1 MDRAASTTVH
11 EPFPLS
17 AAQHGLWF
25 AQQLAPD
32 VPICIAQYLDIRGA
46 LDVALFRDV
55 AMRAAHEFQSVF
67 LRIVEVDGEPHQ
79 VVDPPADAAMGFLDF
94 RAEPDP
100 LTAAQSWMHANY
112 SSPVDFDR
120 DHLCE
125 STLLR
130 VGDAH
135 YLWYSRI
142 HHIALDGHGAATM
155 VGRVASLYTAAVER
169 SVPEPNRAADLRT
182 LERLDRDYR
191 ASHRFAADRDYWAQ
205 RLNTRTGGASL
216 ADRDAPPVATSRTVR
231 TALSDRAAAVLA
243 DTEAAPAATL
253 VAAFAHY
260 LSRRTG
266 RREVTVD
273 IPVSARPTAI
283 LRRSGGMLANV
294 APIRVRMRPGDT
306 VGDLVD
312 RVQGELLGA
321 LRHQRGNVE
330 DILRD
335 LGADAAARAVTGPMV
350 NVMLFDRHLQFGALS
365 ADFHIL
371 TTGPV
376 PDLAVNV
383 YRSGATVFVEFAAN
397 PNRYGDDDLRAHHDA
412 VVALVEAMLAA
423 DSGTRAADLE
433 APHRTLVPGAASTP
447 EVTLPQLLADAVAA
461 NPDGIALAGSGRHVT
476 YAELDASSNRLARVL
491 RAAGVRRESIVA
503 VALTRSVESVTA
515 VWAVAK
521 TGAAFVPVDPNHPA
535 GRIEHMI
542 TDSEVTVGVTVSSTL
557 RRLPGSVRW
566 LVLDEPAEDVSDAPI
581 DDGAPVHPGQAAYVI
596 YTSGSTGLPKGVV
609 VTHRGLAG
617 LVAEQR
623 TLDIDRDAKVLHC
636 ASPSFDASVFEMLW
650 AIGSAATLVVVPPA
664 VYGGDD
670 LTGLLR
676 REAVTHAALTPSVLA
691 SLDPAGL
698 DSLRILLVAGE
709 ACAPELVERW
719 APGRTML
726 DGYGPTESTVMS
738 NLSGALAPG
747 EPVTIGG
754 PARGFT
760 EVVLDAA
767 LRPVPAG
774 VAGELYLGGPALAR
788 GYRGRPALTASR
800 FVADPFGEPGAR
812 LYRTGD
818 VVRWRETA
826 EGAPTLDYLGRS
838 DFQVKIRGI
847 RIELGEIDAALT
859 RHRGVDFA
867 VTVGRRG
874 PGGDTVLVSY
884 VLPAPAEP
892 GTATDPDAAAL
903 LEHLRDF
910 VPSHMIPAAIVMLDE
925 LPLTPVG
932 KLDRAAL
939 PAPDLARAEYRAPV
953 TGTERAAAAAFAEV
967 LGLDRVGLDDN
978 FFDLGGNSLSATRV
992 VARVNTDAGTDLGV
1006 RELFEA
1012 PTVAALAA
1020 CTDAV
1025 AALAARTDAVAALA
1039 ARTDA
1044 VAALAARTDAA
1055 GRRVGERPALV
1066 AGPRPEHVPLSLAQQ
1081 RMWVVNQ
1088 VDPASA
1094 AYNVPIALRL
1104 TGELDLDAL
1113 RAALAD
1119 VLDRHESLRTVH
1131 PSSTLGPRQ
1140 VVLPAD
1146 SIGSDLTPV
1155 PVSGES
1161 ELRERLRAV
1170 ASAGFD
1176 VSVDVPMRTTLFRLG
1191 PDEHVVAIVL
1201 HHIAADGFSMA
1212 PLARDVMLAYT
1223 TRAVGLAPQWMP
1235 LPAHYADYALWQRE
1249 VVGDDTDPASL
1260 ATAQIDFWRRTL
1272 DGLPELLE
1280 LPTDRDRTV
1289 FRSAHGAAVPFEIG
1303 PALHRAVIGLARNH
1317 DATVF
1322 MVVHAALALL
1332 LGKLSGT
1339 DDLAIGTPVA
1349 GRGAAALDDMV
1360 GMFVNT
1366 VTLRTRIAPQSTFG
1380 DLVTQA
1386 RDGDLDAFGHAD
1398 VPFDHVVRAL
1408 DPVRSSAHAPLFQV
1422 LLEFRNLD
1430 ATRLDLPGLV
1440 VETVDVDLE
1449 VAKCDLYLSVDETR
1463 DRSGAPA
1470 GMTAEF
1476 GFTTD
1481 IFDRDTVDG
1490 FARRF
1495 VRLLGDVVAEPTRPV
1510 GAFDLLGDAERAE
1523 LVPVSGGASAPGVT
1537 LPELFAA
1544 AAVAEPEAVAVV
1556 AGERRLTYRELDD
1569 QSNRLAHNLS
1579 DSGVGP
1585 DSVVA
1590 IAMARSVE
1598 SVLAVWAV
1606 AKTGAAFVPVDPQY
1620 PAGRIEH
1627 MLADSGASLGV
1638 TTPDSAGHL
1647 PGSVPWLVVPPSSP
1661 GEGKQYSAYPGEDSH
1676 HPRVRVPL
1684 RPEHAAYVIYTS
1696 GSTGVPKGVEV
1707 THAGLANLV
1716 AEQRARF
1723 GLGPH
1728 ARVLHAASPSFDAA
1742 VLEMLWAFGTGGS
1755 LVISPPGVFGGREL
1769 ADLLAREQVTHAA
1782 LTPAALG
1789 TVDPTGLDHLSTVV
1803 VGGETCPPELVA
1815 RWAPGRTMVNTYGPA
1830 ETTIQS
1836 NAGRPLAA
1844 GEPVTIG
1851 GPIRGFGELV
1861 LDDRLRPVPVGV
1873 VGELYLSGPGLA
1885 RGYRNRPG
1893 LSAAR
1898 FVAAPNGQ
1906 RMYRTGDLVR
1916 WRRRDDG
1923 TLELDYVGRSDQQ
1936 VKVRGFRIELGEIE
1950 SALLGYP
1957 GVAHAVAHADGDRLA
1972 GYVVAAPGA
1981 VVDTVAVLG
1990 HARTRLAPHMVPA
2003 TVTVLDRVPV
2013 TANGKL
2019 DRAAL
2024 PRPEHTRVAYRA
2036 PRDAAET
2043 IVADAFADDLGL
2055 DRAGLDDNYFALG
2068 GTSLSA
2074 TVLIATISDRVDR
2087 RVPVQWIFT
2096 DPTPEALAHRITS
2109 APDREADDALA
2120 PLLPLRPDGAGTPVF
2135 CIHPAIGL
2143 AWCFTGL
2150 VPYLGD
2156 RPVYGLQSP
2165 ALTDPQVRFGSLA
2178 ELADRYID
2186 QIRSVQPDGP
2196 YHLVGYSVG
2205 GQIAHEM
2212 SVRLGPESVATLTML
2227 DSHLLGGNDIRIEP
2241 PTLGELLAEFGD
2253 LPVDDT
2259 LTAEQAADVL
2269 RHTGGLFDA
2278 VTPERVE
2285 ALHRV
2290 FTATVELAVAHRPSM
2305 SLDTDLLYFAAAESV
2320 DDPTAAAA
2328 WTPHIAGRID
2338 EHAVPATHQ
2347 QLTGPQALDVLGPA
2361 LARHLLAAD
2370 TATA

>member
-25 AQQLAPD
+25 AQHLAPD
-32 VPICIAQYLDIRGA
+32 VPICIAQYLDIRGP
-46 LDVALFRDV
+46 LDVELFREV

-67 LRIVEVDGEPHQ
+67 LRIVEIDGVPHQ
-79 VVDPPADAAMGFLDF
+79 VVDPPADAEMGFHDF

-112 SSPVDFDR
+112 TAPVNFER

-130 VGDAH
+130 VGDEH

-155 VGRVASLYTAAVER
+155 VGRVASLYTAAVEHT
-169 SVPEPNRAADLRT
+169 VPEPNRAAGLRT
-182 LERLDRDYR
+182 LERLEREYR
-191 ASHRFAADRDYWAQ
+191 ESHRFAADRDYWAQ
-205 RLNTRTGGASL
+205 RLDTRSGAATL
-216 ADRDAPPVATSRTVR
+216 ADRDAPPVATSRTLR
-231 TALSDRAAAVLA
+231 TALSDRAAALLSGNDGTA
-243 DTEAAPAATL
+243 AATL

-294 APIRVRMRPGDT
+294 APIRVQTRPGDT
-306 VGDLVD
+306 VGGLVD

-350 NVMLFDRHLQFGALS
+350 NVMLFDRHLQFGSLS
-365 ADFHIL
+365 TDFHIL

-376 PDLAVNV
+376 PDLVVNV

-397 PNRYGDDDLRAHHDA
+397 PNRYGDDELRVHHDA
-412 VVALVEAMLAA
+412 VVALVERMLAA
-423 DSGTRAADLE
+423 GPESRLADLE
-433 APHRTLVPGAASTP
+433 APHRTVVGGTAPMPGI
-447 EVTLPQLLADAVAA
+447 TLPQLLAEAVAA
-461 NPDGIALAGSGRHVT
+461 NPDGIALAAPGRRVT
-476 YAELDASSNRLARVL
+476 YAELDAASNRLARAL

-521 TGAAFVPVDPNHPA
+521 AGAAFVPVDPNHPA

-542 TDSEVTVGVTVSSTL
+542 TDSEVTVGVTLSSTVH
-557 RRLPGSVRW
+557 RLPGSVCW
-566 LVLDEPAEDVSDAPI
+566 LLLDEPAGDVSDAPI
-581 DDGAPVHPGQAAYVI
+581 TDGDPVNPGQAAYVI

-609 VTHRGLAG
+609 VTHHGLAN
-617 LVAEQR
+617 LVTEQR
-623 TLDIDRDAKVLHC
+623 TRLAGDRNAKVLHC

-650 AIGSAATLVVVPPA
+650 AVGSAATLVIVPPT
-664 VYGGDD
+664 VYGGDEF
-670 LTGLLR
+670 TELLR
-676 REAVTHAALTPSVLA
+676 REAVTHMVLTPSVLA
-691 SLDPAGL
+691 SLDPSGL
-698 DSLRILLVAGE
+698 DALRVLLVAGE
-709 ACAPELVERW
+709 ACASELVDRW

-726 DGYGPTESTVMS
+726 DGYGPTEATVMS
-738 NLSGALAPG
+738 NLSDALVPG

-754 PARGFT
+754 PGRGFT

-818 VVRWRETA
+818 VVRWRTTA
-826 EGAPTLDYLGRS
+826 DGSSTLDYLGRS

-847 RIELGEIDAALT
+847 RVELGEIDAALT
-859 RHRGVDFA
+859 AHPDVDFA
-867 VTVGRRG
+867 ITVGRPG

-884 VLPAPAEP
+884 VLPAD
-892 GTATDPDAAAL
+892 GSDTAVPEAAAL
-903 LEHLRDF
+903 IAHLRDF
-910 VPSHMIPAAIVMLDE
+910 VPSHMIPAAIVVLGE

-939 PAPDLARAEYRAPV
+939 PAPDFARAEYRAPV

-967 LGLDRVGLDDN
+967 LGLDRVGLDDH

-992 VARVNTDAGTDLGV
+992 VARVNTAVGTEMGV

-1012 PTVAALAA
+1012 PTVAAF
-1020 CTDAV
+1020 
-1025 AALAARTDAVAALA
+1025 AARA
-1039 ARTDA
+1039 
-1044 VAALAARTDAA
+1044 DAA
-1055 GRRVGERPALV
+1055 GRRAGDRPALV
-1066 AGPRPEHVPLSLAQQ
+1066 AGPRPERVPLSLAQQ

-1088 VDPASA
+1088 VDPTSP

-1104 TGELDLDAL
+1104 TGDLDLDAL

-1119 VLDRHESLRTVH
+1119 VLERHEALRTVH
-1131 PSSTLGPRQ
+1131 PSSEQGPHQ
-1140 VVLPAD
+1140 VVLPA
-1146 SIGSDLTPV
+1146 GSVTADLTPM
-1155 PVSGES
+1155 PVTGES

-1170 ASAGFD
+1170 ASIGFD
-1176 VSVDVPMRTTLFRLG
+1176 VSVDVPIRTALFRLG
-1191 PDEHVVAIVL
+1191 SQEHVVAIVL

-1223 TRAVGLAPQWMP
+1223 TRAQGQAPLWVP
-1235 LPAHYADYALWQRE
+1235 LPAHYVDYTLWQRE
-1249 VVGDDTDPASL
+1249 VVGDDTDPDSL
-1260 ATAQIDFWRRTL
+1260 ATAQIDFWRHTL

-1280 LPTDRDRTV
+1280 LPTDRERTMH
-1289 FRSAHGAAVPFEIG
+1289 RSAHGAAVPFGFG
-1303 PALHRAVIGLARNH
+1303 PDLHRAVTELAREH

-1322 MVVHAALALL
+1322 MVVHAALAVL
-1332 LGKLSGT
+1332 LGKLAGT
-1339 DDLAIGTPVA
+1339 ADLAIGTPVA
-1349 GRGAAALDDMV
+1349 GRGDAALDDMV

-1380 DLVTQA
+1380 ELVAQV
-1386 RDGDLDAFGHAD
+1386 RDGDLAAFGNAD

-1408 DPVRSSAHAPLFQV
+1408 DPVRSSAHSPLFQV

-1430 ATRLDLPGLV
+1430 ATRLDLPGLT
-1440 VETVDVDLE
+1440 VETVDIDLE
-1449 VAKCDLYLSVDETR
+1449 VAKCDLYLSIDETR

-1470 GMTAEF
+1470 GMKAEF
-1476 GFTTD
+1476 GYTTD
-1481 IFDRDTVDG
+1481 IFDRSTVDG

-1495 VRLLGDVVAEPTRPV
+1495 VGLLEAVVAEPTRPL
-1510 GAFDLLGDAERAE
+1510 GAFDLLDDAERAE
-1523 LVPVSGGASAPGVT
+1523 LVPVSGGASVPAVT

-1544 AAVAEPEAVAVV
+1544 AAAADPDAVAVV
-1556 AGERRLTYRELDD
+1556 AGERRLTYRELDE
-1569 QSNRLAHNLS
+1569 QSNWLARVLIRA
-1579 DSGVGP
+1579 GVGP
-1585 DSVVA
+1585 ESAVA
-1590 IAMARSVE
+1590 IAIPRSLE
-1598 SVLAVWAV
+1598 SALAVWAV
-1606 AKTGAAFVPVDPQY
+1606 VKTGAAFLPVDPNY
-1620 PAGRIEH
+1620 PAARIAH
-1627 MLADSGASLGV
+1627 MLADSAVTVGV
-1638 TTPDSAGHL
+1638 TISDARDAL
-1647 PGSVPWLVVPPSSP
+1647 PESVTWLNLDQPCEQASIDRVTDADRVAPLLVEHP
-1661 GEGKQYSAYPGEDSH
+1661 AYF
-1676 HPRVRVPL
+1676 
-1684 RPEHAAYVIYTS
+1684 IYTS

-1716 AEQRARF
+1716 AEQRTRF

-1742 VLEMLWAFGTGGS
+1742 VLEMLWAFGAGGR

-1769 ADLLAREQVTHAA
+1769 ADLLAREQVTHVA

-1789 TVDPTGLDHLSTVV
+1789 TVDPDGLDHLSTVI
-1803 VGGETCPPELVA
+1803 VGGEACPPELVA

-1836 NAGRPLAA
+1836 NAGRALVA

-1851 GPIRGFGELV
+1851 GPIRGFAELV
-1861 LDDRLRPVPVGV
+1861 LDERLRPVPVGV
-1873 VGELYLSGPGLA
+1873 VGELYLSGPGSA

-1898 FVAAPNGQ
+1898 FVAAADGL

-1916 WRRRDDG
+1916 WRRREDG

-1957 GVAHAVAHADGDRLA
+1957 GVAHAVAHTDGDRLA
-1972 GYVVAAPGA
+1972 GYVVAAPGSE
-1981 VVDTVAVLG
+1981 VDVDAVLG
-1990 HARTRLAPHMVPA
+1990 HARARLAPHMVPA
-2003 TVTVLDRVPV
+2003 TVTVLARVPV

-2043 IVADAFADDLGL
+2043 VVADAFAEDLGI
-2055 DRAGLDDNYFALG
+2055 DRVGLDDNYFALG

-2074 TVLIATISDRVDR
+2074 TVLMAKISDGIGRQ
-2087 RVPVQWIFT
+2087 VPVQWIFT
-2096 DPTPEALAHRITS
+2096 DPTPESLAHRIAT
-2109 APDREADDALA
+2109 APDHEADDALA
-2120 PLLPLRPDGAGTPVF
+2120 PLLPLRPDGTGTPVF

-2165 ALTDPQVRFGSLA
+2165 ALTDPEARFTDLGD
-2178 ELADRYID
+2178 LADRYIE

-2212 SVRLGPESVATLTML
+2212 AVRLGSEVATLTML
-2227 DSHLLGGNDIRIEP
+2227 DSHLLGDDDIRREP
-2241 PTLGELLAEFGD
+2241 PTLAELLAEFGD
-2253 LPVDDT
+2253 LPAGDT

-2269 RHTGGLFDA
+2269 RRTGGLFDA

-2285 ALHRV
+2285 MLHRV
-2290 FTATVELAVAHRPSM
+2290 FTATVELAVTHSPSA
-2305 SLDTDLLYFAAAESV
+2305 SPDLDVLYFAAAESAG
-2320 DDPTAAAA
+2320 DPTAAAA
-2328 WTPHIAGRID
+2328 WQAHVAGRID
-2338 EHAVPATHQ
+2338 EHAVRATHQ
-2347 QLTGPQALDVLGPA
+2347 ELTSPQALAEIGPE
-2361 LARHLLAAD
+2361 LARHLLRADAAR
-2370 TATA
+2370 TGSAGTRQGAAGHRV